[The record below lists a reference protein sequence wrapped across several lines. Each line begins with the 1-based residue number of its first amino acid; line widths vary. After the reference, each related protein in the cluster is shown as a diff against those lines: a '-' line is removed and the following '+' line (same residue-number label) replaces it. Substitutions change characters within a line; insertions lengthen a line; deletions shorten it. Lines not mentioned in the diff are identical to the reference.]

1 MDIRQIRNIGRELN
15 KFLAKFDDCFSRR
28 EPREDLRVYIKGQ
41 LSDLPRKSV
50 EPIAL
55 AARIPP
61 RTLQYF
67 LSSIPWD
74 HQRLVDK
81 QQWLVAKEHAH
92 RKAIGI
98 IDESGDPK
106 KGTHTAGVQRQWC
119 GNTGKIDNCVVAVHT
134 AYVAGDFQCILDS
147 DLYLP
152 KKWADD
158 PVRRKEVGIPEHVV
172 YRKKTQIAMD
182 QIRRLTSNGIRV
194 LGWTFDEYY
203 GRDHEFLDGLEAL
216 GQNYVGQ
223 IPSDFTGW
231 LKEPEILQ
239 RPTPQERRKPGKKRH
254 FPRLSAKALQPCE
267 VRNLL
272 VYSRVFQKQKWQRFH
287 IKDGEKGPIVWEVKA
302 ATFYRKQGQNG
313 LPGPAHYLIIARNAL
328 NVEEV
333 KYFLSN
339 MVPNV
344 HGISLQELL
353 WIGFSRAPI
362 ERCFE
367 VGKQQLGMDHFEVRG
382 WLSIHRHFYIT
393 QLSFLFC
400 SIIHQKLRE
409 KNDRVLIYDGRTG
422 SRGRLQLGHSSM
434 FARWCSQSPLST
446 DGRKN
451 LVPSEAQSAGPQGPS
466 EKHSPHASKTG
477 HKNQSPAV
485 LYTT

>member
-1 MDIRQIRNIGRELN
+1 MDISQIRNMGRELN

-28 EPREDLRVYIKGQ
+28 EPREDLRSYIRGQ

-67 LSSIPWD
+67 LSSIAWD
-74 HQRLVDK
+74 HRRLVDK

-92 RKAIGI
+92 QRAIGV

-134 AYVAGDFQCILDS
+134 AYVADDFQCILDS

-158 PVRRKEVGIPEHVV
+158 PVRRKEVGIPEHLV
-172 YRKKTQIAMD
+172 YRKKTEMALH
-182 QIRRLTSNGIRV
+182 QIRRAMANGIRV
-194 LGWTFDEYY
+194 WAWTFDELY

-216 GQNYVGQ
+216 GQDYVGQ

-231 LKEPEILQ
+231 LKEPEILH
-239 RPTPQERRKPGKKRH
+239 RPTPQQRRKPGKKRR
-254 FPRLSAKALQPCE
+254 FPRLSAKALPACE

-272 VYSRVFQKQKWQRFH
+272 TYSRVFQKQKWKRFR

-302 ATFYRKQGQNG
+302 TEFYRKQGQNG
-313 LPGPAHYLIIARNAL
+313 VPGPAHYLIVARNIL

-339 MVPNV
+339 TVPSA
-344 HGISLQELL
+344 HTSSLQELL

-367 VGKQQLGMDHFEVRG
+367 VSKQQLGMDHFEVRG
-382 WLSIHRHFYIT
+382 WLGIHRHFYIT
-393 QLSFLFC
+393 QLSLLFC
-400 SIIHQKLRE
+400 SVVHQKLRE
-409 KNDRVLIYDGRTG
+409 KNDRVLIPDGRTG
-422 SRGRLQLGHSSM
+422 SRSCLQLGHSSV
-434 FARWCSQSPLST
+434 FATQCSQSSLST
-446 DGRKN
+446 DGGKN
-451 LVPSEAQSAGPQGPS
+451 FVLSETQSAGSQGS
-466 EKHSPHASKTG
+466 LQKHSPQASKVG
-477 HKNQSPAV
+477 HQKQSPAV